1 MGMEAAS
8 VTTVAAESRAPVCA
22 PERSNSSRSVGSTG
36 SNAESATAFISARAD
51 SATSSIAN
59 EVPVQRLAMSHQ
71 DRDSRPISKMRVLE
85 VCEQFA
91 DRLLGVEFRHL
102 AALEAIVET
111 GSFAAAARR
120 LGYTQ
125 SAISQQIAVLERAA
139 ELQLLERPGGRR
151 PVTATEAGERLLR
164 HGARAIAA
172 MRAAEADL
180 HALAEGEA
188 GTLRVA
194 TFQSVGV
201 RVIPPV
207 MRLYVERWPAIEVRL
222 VEAEY
227 GQLSGLLVR
236 GEVDLAF
243 VADALEPAIERVD
256 VLTDPYVLIAPA
268 GSDLAQAAGTVSLRE
283 LARLP
288 LIAYRA
294 TQGGEAHLLGKGF
307 EPTIVFRS
315 DDSGIVQGLVGA
327 GVGYALVPRLTV
339 DRSDPDIVTLEVR
352 GIPPREI
359 ALAWHADRKL
369 SPSAS
374 AFVEIVE
381 EVASRLRAGER

>member
-1 MGMEAAS
+1 
-8 VTTVAAESRAPVCA
+8 
-22 PERSNSSRSVGSTG
+22 
-36 SNAESATAFISARAD
+36 
-51 SATSSIAN
+51 
-59 EVPVQRLAMSHQ
+59 
-71 DRDSRPISKMRVLE
+71 
-85 VCEQFA
+85 
-91 DRLLGVEFRHL
+91 LLGVEFRHL
-102 AALEAIVET
+102 AALETIVET
-111 GSFAAAARR
+111 GSFAAAARK

-125 SAISQQIAVLERAA
+125 SAISQQIAVLERVS

-227 GQLSGLLVR
+227 GQLSGLLVS

-243 VADALEPAIERVD
+243 VADALEPAIERID

-268 GSDLAQAAGTVSLRE
+268 GSELAQAAGSVNLRE

-288 LIAYRA
+288 LIAYRM
-294 TQGGEAHLLGKGF
+294 TQGGEAHLLRKGV

-339 DRSDPDIVTLEVR
+339 DRGDPDVVTLDVR

-359 ALAWHADRKL
+359 ALAWHADRRL
-369 SPSAS
+369 SPAAS
-374 AFVEIVE
+374 AFVEVVE
-381 EVASRLRAGER
+381 EVAAGLRAGER

>member
-1 MGMEAAS
+1 M
-8 VTTVAAESRAPVCA
+8 
-22 PERSNSSRSVGSTG
+22 
-36 SNAESATAFISARAD
+36 
-51 SATSSIAN
+51 
-59 EVPVQRLAMSHQ
+59 
-71 DRDSRPISKMRVLE
+71 
-85 VCEQFA
+85 
-91 DRLLGVEFRHL
+91 LGVEFRHL

-207 MRLYVERWPAIEVRL
+207 MRLYVARWPAIEVRL
-222 VEAEY
+222 VEADY

-268 GSDLAQAAGTVSLRE
+268 GSDLAQAAGTVSLRD

-339 DRSDPDIVTLEVR
+339 DRSDPDIVTLDVR

>member
-1 MGMEAAS
+1 
-8 VTTVAAESRAPVCA
+8 
-22 PERSNSSRSVGSTG
+22 
-36 SNAESATAFISARAD
+36 
-51 SATSSIAN
+51 
-59 EVPVQRLAMSHQ
+59 
-71 DRDSRPISKMRVLE
+71 MRNT
-85 VCEQFA
+85 A
-91 DRLLGVEFRHL
+91 DRLLGIEFRHL

-164 HGARAIAA
+164 HGARAMAA

-227 GQLSGLLVR
+227 GHLSGLLVG

-243 VADALEPAIERVD
+243 VADSLETAIERID
-256 VLTDPYVLIAPA
+256 VLTDPYVLLAPA
-268 GSDLAQAAGTVSLRE
+268 GSELAQAGRSVSLRE
-283 LARLP
+283 IARLP
-288 LIAYRA
+288 LIAYRL
-294 TQGGEAHLLGKGF
+294 TQGGEAHLQRKGI

-327 GVGYALVPRLTV
+327 NVGYALVPRLTV
-339 DRSDPDIVTLEVR
+339 DRSDPEVVALDVR

-369 SPSAS
+369 SPAAS
-374 AFVEIVE
+374 AFVEVVE
-381 EVASRLRAGER
+381 EVAARLREGEAG

>member
-1 MGMEAAS
+1 MNA
-8 VTTVAAESRAPVCA
+8 VR
-22 PERSNSSRSVGSTG
+22 NS
-36 SNAESATAFISARAD
+36 
-51 SATSSIAN
+51 
-59 EVPVQRLAMSHQ
+59 
-71 DRDSRPISKMRVLE
+71 
-85 VCEQFA
+85 A
-91 DRLLGVEFRHL
+91 DRLLGIEFRHL

-111 GSFAAAARR
+111 GSFAAAARK

-164 HGARAIAA
+164 HGARAIAS

-180 HALAEGEA
+180 RALAEGGA

-207 MRLYVERWPAIEVRL
+207 MRLYVARWPAIEVRL

-227 GQLSGLLVR
+227 GHLMGLLVR

-243 VADALEPAIERVD
+243 VADPLEAEIERVE
-256 VLTDPYVLIAPA
+256 VLTDPYVLLAPA
-268 GSDLAQAAGTVSLRE
+268 GSELAQTAESVSLKE
-283 LARLP
+283 IARLP
-288 LIAYRA
+288 LIAYRL
-294 TQGGEAHLLGKGF
+294 TQGGEAHLLRKGI

-327 GVGYALVPRLTV
+327 GVGYAFVPRLTV
-339 DRSDPDIVTLEVR
+339 DRSDPEIATLDVR

-369 SPSAS
+369 SPAAR
-374 AFVEIVE
+374 AFVDVVD
-381 EVASRLRAGER
+381 EVAAGLRAERSAREASRAKRR